1 MERESFKTLK
11 IGQREF
17 LDTYKGKGAC
27 FIIISG
33 YDIGKV
39 FFINKPTMIIG
50 REEGV
55 DIYINDPHISRRH
68 AQVVT
73 NDQQITLI
81 DLKSTNGTYV
91 NDRSIG
97 EHKLSDGDRIKI
109 GDVIMKFIMKDD
121 IDTAFHEEL
130 YNLASQDGLTN
141 IYNRMYLLKA
151 LDNLKSKKP
160 FSLIMFD
167 IDDFKKIN
175 DIYGHSAGDFVLR
188 EIAKIVK
195 GLIRQDDVL
204 ARFGGEEFIL
214 LIMLNKDSAYKIAER
229 IRKTI
234 EDYEFVFGNEKIK
247 CTISAGVFCIE
258 NFGMSTFQ
266 WIEAVDKLLYEA
278 KRQGKNRVCC

>member
-1 MERESFKTLK
+1 MERESFKTVK
-11 IGQREF
+11 IDQREF

-55 DIYINDPHISRRH
+55 DIWINDQHISRRH

-73 NDQQITLI
+73 NGQQITLI
-81 DLKSTNGTYV
+81 DLRSTNGTYV
-91 NDRSIG
+91 NDLSIE
-97 EHKLSDGDRIKI
+97 EHKLSDGDRVKI

-151 LDNLKSKKP
+151 LENLKSKAP

-175 DIYGHSAGDFVLR
+175 DIYGHNAGDFVLR

-195 GLIRQDDVL
+195 GLIRQEDVF

-214 LIMLNKDSAYKIAER
+214 LVMLNKDIAYKIAER

-234 EDYEFVFGNEKIK
+234 EDYEFVFGNEIIK
-247 CTISAGVFCIE
+247 CTISAGVFCVE